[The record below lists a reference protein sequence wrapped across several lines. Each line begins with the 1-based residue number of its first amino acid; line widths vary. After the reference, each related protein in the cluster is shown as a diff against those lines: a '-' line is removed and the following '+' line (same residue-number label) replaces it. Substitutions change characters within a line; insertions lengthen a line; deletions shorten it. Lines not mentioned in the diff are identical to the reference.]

1 MRRSKSGIFWGVT
14 GIVLLLDAFTKTV
27 AVDRLIPA
35 HLPRSV
41 WGDGLRLTL
50 VYNPG
55 AAFGLHFGPLSRWIF
70 IGLTCMA
77 LLILGRLYLE
87 TPLHHR
93 MRTLALALVTG
104 GALGNLL
111 DRLKSGRGVV
121 DFIDIGV
128 GTLRWPTFNVADMAV
143 TTGSILLAWVLWNA
157 DDVPASMPAPMTAPM
172 AAPLVPAEGDQS
184 SAGAAN

>member
-1 MRRSKSGIFWGVT
+1 MRRSKSGIFWGVS
-14 GIVLLLDAFTKTV
+14 GVVLLLDAFTKTV

-35 HLPRSV
+35 YLPRHV

-55 AAFGLHFGPLSRWIF
+55 AAFGLHFGSLSRWIF
-70 IGLTCMA
+70 IALTCVA

-87 TPLHHR
+87 TPLR
-93 MRTLALALVTG
+93 DRVRTLAIALVTG

-121 DFIDIGV
+121 DFIDIGIGAV
-128 GTLRWPTFNVADMAV
+128 RWPTFNVADIAV
-143 TTGSILLAWVLWNA
+143 TSGAILLGWVLWNA
-157 DDVPASMPAPMTAPM
+157 AAAPASSPAPETPV
-172 AAPLVPAEGDQS
+172 AADPS
-184 SAGAAN
+184 SAGAAS